1 MQISGLKEDRRMDRL
16 EIYLERQRRIVS
28 VKKFVSTKKGSIFQS
43 SIASE
48 SMGYSTDLSFSD
60 FLKIPKKE
68 EGVSA
73 RLTKFDVHS
82 DVWWKLG

>member
-1 MQISGLKEDRRMDRL
+1 MQISVLKEDRRMDRL

-28 VKKFVSTKKGSIFQS
+28 VKKFVSTKKGSMFQS

-48 SMGYSTDLSFSD
+48 SMGYSSDLSFSD
-60 FLKIPKKE
+60 VLKKE
-68 EGVSA
+68 EGASA

>member
-28 VKKFVSTKKGSIFQS
+28 VKKFVSTKKGSMFQS

-48 SMGYSTDLSFSD
+48 SMGYSSDLSFSD
-60 FLKIPKKE
+60 VLKKE